1 MTTYER
7 GLLEII
13 DKHFATLTPRELTQ
27 KLMDMG
33 VVDHTRLKVLA
44 IRNYV
49 EELVRGGERKINA
62 MWIASEHFACTYE
75 YVRKCIYYYTDVNV

>member
-13 DKHFATLTPRELTQ
+13 DQHYATLSPRELAK
-27 KLMDMG
+27 KLIEMG
-33 VVDHTRLKVLA
+33 IVDFSRLKVLA
-44 IRNYV
+44 VREYV
-49 EELVRGGERKINA
+49 AELVFDGERKINA
-62 MWIASEHFACTYE
+62 MWRASEHFACTYE